1 MPTTISLFNKKE
13 TYKNETYP
21 SEDIAGSN
29 FPKPIDFWYEKI
41 FYGRADERGDTVYIS
56 SDDPRSSDRF
66 KQLHGDRPQIA
77 LNFVVDAFLAFKRDF
92 DKAKAF
98 RRLNLESRI
107 SDLEIE
113 NAYVNVNSIYKPYIE
128 NVTDIFNNT
137 FLANKDRN
145 ESVETF
151 DDYLKQFMEFYSI
164 HGNLLPI
171 TKTAFIKSQYCTPLV
186 SGLVLE
192 LINRDHNDDKEKEVW
207 LEDPNYSFYSRTA
220 KKYGFLVDKNA
231 PWRLVANVTSPR
243 MKTFMDPVIPIDYP
257 PESVEAL
264 TFVAEQK
271 GTEDTVESTLGELF
285 PAVKNLK
292 DSYAKVLEN
301 YGASSVG
308 KLFELYYRKTYL
320 SDIEDLQK
328 KLVTMYENFYNQKP
342 NFRKIKV
349 DRCHGEEIT
358 TKMWSDADKVGL
370 KIVNRQEA
378 PSLQDIRE
386 SYPQS
391 YWNKIYFQIRLK
403 EENISMKKNKFDKTV
418 ELANVLFSSEGNN
431 KVDKNKYLWYL
442 NEAVKGFPKIVSPK
456 KLVDNASETV
466 ASVDSASIYT
476 DASLEETVGS
486 SGSGLMGGTTMDSG
500 NY

>member
-1 MPTTISLFNKKE
+1 MPTTISLFNNKK

-21 SEDIAGSN
+21 SEDVAGAN

-41 FYGRADERGDTVYIS
+41 FYGRVDERGDAVYIS
-56 SDDPRSSDRF
+56 SDEPRSSDRL

-98 RRLNLESRI
+98 RRINLESRI
-107 SDLEIE
+107 SDLEVE
-113 NAYVNVNSIYKPYIE
+113 NAYVNVNSIYEPYIQS
-128 NVTDIFNNT
+128 VIDIFNNT

-164 HGNLLPI
+164 HGNLLPM

-220 KKYGFLVDKNA
+220 RKYGFLVDKNA

-257 PESVEAL
+257 AGAEEAFENL
-264 TFVAEQK
+264 P
-271 GTEDTVESTLGELF
+271 GGLGEDAVDTAMAAAF
-285 PAVKNLK
+285 PAIKNLK
-292 DSYAKVLEN
+292 ESYAKVLEN

-342 NFRKIKV
+342 SFRKIKV

-358 TKMWSDADKVGL
+358 TKMWSDADKLGL
-370 KIVNRQEA
+370 RIVNRQEV
-378 PSLQDIRE
+378 PSLQDIRK

-391 YWNKIYFQIRLK
+391 YWNKIYFQIRLR
-403 EENISMKKNKFDKTV
+403 EENISMKKIKFDKTV

-456 KLVDNASETV
+456 KLADDASETV
-466 ASVDSASIYT
+466 ASVDSASVYT
-476 DASLEETVGS
+476 DESLEETVGS
-486 SGSGLMGGTTMDSG
+486 SGTGLMGGTTMDSG
-500 NY
+500 KY